1 MSEQQSI
8 TSIPTYDNRRHVAH
22 RVSAPVVHVAH
33 GFGEQLPFLSEG
45 RPVVCLA
52 DWQVDTETQT
62 HFWAQVLPIL
72 VDNLGAGAMA
82 RAIVL
87 VAGDM
92 ASASNELRGVKS
104 DAVPQLHWLRESVP
118 RGDVLFVYGN
128 HDLTS
133 TEHLAWRN
141 PASRLP
147 CMLPH
152 GAALAVPLR
161 GAVAPP
167 ATPSASA
174 PEASGSVPASE
185 KRPGPAAECAARA
198 PCVPT
203 AKELAG
209 LSKQERKALWAAC
222 TFENRPVPSR
232 AERQQRSRK
241 AQAPEEADLL
251 QRCCALHVDSPICRT
266 APVAAAAASV
276 GAPCMVVGAV
286 HGIPASHTQ
295 GLRKIARDDYFDAV
309 AAACAAPGLDVL
321 VTHFNP
327 RLPGQEQLV
336 RGEDAPRLHAAFL
349 ASAASLHVH
358 GHHQT
363 EPAVAVVAPG
373 KVVANVDNRVV
384 VFVPPESVC
393 GMLGGRR
400 YTACRLYN
408 EKAY

>member
-1 MSEQQSI
+1 MSEQSI
-8 TSIPTYDNRRHVAH
+8 TSIPTYDNRSHVAH
-22 RVSAPVVHVAH
+22 RVTAPVVHVAR
-33 GFGEQLPFLSEG
+33 GFEEQIPFLSEG

-52 DWQVDTETQT
+52 DWQVDTETQI
-62 HFWAQVLPIL
+62 HFWQQVLPIL
-72 VDNLGAGAMA
+72 VDYLGAEAMA

-104 DAVPQLHWLRESVP
+104 DAVPRLHWLRESVP

-133 TEHLAWRN
+133 AEHLTWCN
-141 PASRLP
+141 PSSRLP

-152 GAALAVPLR
+152 GAALTVPLR
-161 GAVAPP
+161 GAIAPSAAPLASVP
-167 ATPSASA
+167 ASAPDASGSASA
-174 PEASGSVPASE
+174 PEEPSQPTTECSTRVPW
-185 KRPGPAAECAARA
+185 
-198 PCVPT
+198 VPT
-203 AKELAG
+203 ADELAG
-209 LSKQERKALWAAC
+209 LSKQERAALWAAC
-222 TFENRPVPSR
+222 SFEKRPVHSK

-241 AQAPEEADLL
+241 AQAPEEADVL
-251 QRCCALHVDSPICRT
+251 QRCRALHVGSPIYRAAPSERT
-266 APVAAAAASV
+266 AASV
-276 GAPCMVVGAV
+276 GTPCMVVGAV

-295 GLRKIARDDYFDAV
+295 GLRKIARDEYFDAV

-358 GHHQT
+358 GHMQT

-384 VFVPPESVC
+384 AFVPPKC
-393 GMLGGRR
+393 
-400 YTACRLYN
+400 T
-408 EKAY
+408 